1 MKKPTP
7 KIYRTTNWSSYNQA
21 LIKRGNIS
29 IWFDPK
35 TQWYAQPQG
44 KQGRNQTYSDTAIQ
58 CCLMIKSLFRLSLR
72 MVTGFVQSLIKLCGL
87 NWTAPDYSTLC
98 RRQKHIDIAISYQK
112 SHDGLH
118 LLVDSTGLKFLGE
131 GEWKRKKHQPEYRR
145 QWRKLHIGIDAETL
159 QIRAVQL
166 TTNNVS
172 DSQELGDLLDQIP
185 PNERIDSVYTDG
197 AYDTKCCR
205 QVISDRQ
212 THAVIPP
219 RKNAKP
225 WKDSKISSIERNEL
239 LQTVKHLGR
248 TLWKKW
254 SGYHRRSLV
263 ETKMHCIKLLGDK
276 LTARHFQ
283 SQVNEVHARVAV
295 LNRFTELGRPRT
307 QVVS

>member
-1 MKKPTP
+1 MKKPAP
-7 KIYRTTNWSSYNQA
+7 KTYRTTNWSSYNQA

-35 TQWYAQPQG
+35 AQWYAQPQG
-44 KQGRNQTYSDTAIQ
+44 KHGRNQIYSDTAIQ

-72 MVTGFVQSLIKLCGL
+72 MVTGFTQSLIKLCGL
-87 NWTAPDYSTLC
+87 DWTAPDYTTLC
-98 RRQKHIDIAISYQK
+98 RRQKTIDIAISYQK
-112 SHDGLH
+112 SRDGLH

-131 GEWKRKKHQPEYRR
+131 GEWKRKKHQPEYHR

-172 DSQELGDLLDQIP
+172 DSQVLGDLLDQIP
-185 PNERIDSVYTDG
+185 PDERIDSVYTDG

-205 QVISDRQ
+205 KVISDRQ
-212 THAVIPP
+212 AHAVIPP

-225 WKDSKISSIERNEL
+225 WKDSKISSIEQNEL

-254 SGYHRRSLV
+254 SGYHHRSLV
-263 ETKMHCIKLLGDK
+263 ETKMGEFKHEV
-276 LTARHFQ
+276 RQFQ
-283 SQVNEVHARVAV
+283 KPYDNQQAEQISLMV
-295 LNRFTELGRPRT
+295 
-307 QVVS
+307 

>member
-1 MKKPTP
+1 MKKPAI
-7 KIYRTTNWSSYNQA
+7 KIYRTTNWSAYNRA
-21 LIKRGNIS
+21 LINRGNIS
-29 IWFDPK
+29 IWFDPT

-44 KQGRNQTYSDTAIQ
+44 KHGRNQTYSDAAIQ

-72 MVTGFVQSLIKLCGL
+72 MVTGFVHSLIKLCGL

-98 RRQKHIDIAISYQK
+98 RRQRHIDIAIGYQK
-112 SHDGLH
+112 SSDGLH

-172 DSQELGDLLDQIP
+172 DSQVLSDLLDQVP
-185 PNERIDSVYTDG
+185 LDEQIDSVYTDG
-197 AYDTKCCR
+197 AYDTKRCR
-205 QVISDRQ
+205 QVIADRQ
-212 THAVIPP
+212 AHAVIPP
-219 RKNAKP
+219 RKNARP
-225 WKDSKISSIERNEL
+225 WKDTKAHSQERNEL
-239 LQTVKHLGR
+239 LRTVKYLGR

-276 LTARHFQ
+276 LSARNFD
-283 SQVNEVHARVAV
+283 SQVNEIHARVAV
-295 LNRFTELGRPRT
+295 LNKFTILGRSHT
-307 QVVS
+307 QVVT

>member
-1 MKKPTP
+1 MKKPAP

-44 KQGRNQTYSDTAIQ
+44 KHGRNQTYSDTAIQ
-58 CCLMIKSLFRLSLR
+58 CCLMIKSLFRLYLR
-72 MVTGFVQSLIKLCGL
+72 MVTGFAKSLIKLCGL

-98 RRQKHIDIAISYQK
+98 RRQKHIDITISYQK
-112 SHDGLH
+112 SRDGLH

-145 QWRKLHIGIDAETL
+145 QWRKLHIGIDAKTL

-172 DSQELGDLLDQIP
+172 DSQVLGDLLNQIP
-185 PNERIDSVYTDG
+185 SDVEIDSVYTDG
-197 AYDTKCCR
+197 AYDTKLCR
-205 QVISDRQ
+205 QVISDRHA
-212 THAVIPP
+212 HAVIPP
-219 RKNAKP
+219 RKNARP
-225 WKDSKISSIERNEL
+225 WKDKKLGSLERNEL
-239 LQTVKHLGR
+239 LKTIKRLGR

-276 LTARHFQ
+276 LSARNFQ
-283 SQVNEVHARVAV
+283 SQVNEIHARVAV
-295 LNRFTELGRPRT
+295 LNKFTELGRPNT
-307 QVVS
+307 QVVP